1 MSDKKVED
9 LTLLTLRNHKK
20 HKNMQNLSC
29 YYDLKWMFSSMEI
42 LNCDGLSQFY
52 FEQPNWLWGIS
63 LRTMIIPY
71 LYCARENT
79 SRWESRTSTN
89 SVVLLM
95 CKRENELSDNNY
107 EAQTG
112 VNLLSRHL
120 FYS

>member
-29 YYDLKWMFSSMEI
+29 YYDLTWMFSSMEI
-42 LNCDGLSQFY
+42 INCDGLSQFY

-79 SRWESRTSTN
+79 SRGESRTITN
-89 SVVLLM
+89 SVVLL
-95 CKRENELSDNNY
+95 K
-107 EAQTG
+107 
-112 VNLLSRHL
+112 
-120 FYS
+120 

>member
-20 HKNMQNLSC
+20 HKNMQNLSY

-42 LNCDGLSQFY
+42 INCDGLSQFY

-71 LYCARENT
+71 FILRACEYVKKEIAN
-79 SRWESRTSTN
+79 
-89 SVVLLM
+89 
-95 CKRENELSDNNY
+95 
-107 EAQTG
+107 
-112 VNLLSRHL
+112 
-120 FYS
+120 FYQFCRVADVQEGK